1 MKVRKGG
8 IFTTIESKD
17 FGIYQKAGFVKVVDE
32 PLPKLEEK
40 KAEPIKE
47 VAHIVEEEPI
57 KEVVQEEP
65 IIEEEPEIVVPKR
78 KRKQS

>member
-32 PLPKLEEK
+32 PLPKPEK
-40 KAEPIKE
+40 VEPIKE
-47 VAHIVEEEPI
+47 VAPIVEEEPI

>member
-32 PLPKLEEK
+32 PLPKLE
-40 KAEPIKE
+40 KAEPIIE
-47 VAHIVEEEPI
+47 VAPIVEEEPI